1 MIWMILKQTKTMLI
15 AKQLKNTNIAEY
27 LLYMWHV
34 EDLIRALNADMEL
47 IDQHVVEGYQAEGS
61 QRKQIYEWY
70 ESLVDMMREEGVLKN
85 GHVQLVKNTLNELE
99 ELHQV
104 CLQEGQMPA
113 YNAKFYQLLPALQLL
128 KSKSNHPQCG
138 DVEICF
144 VFLYGVMQL
153 KRQHKEV
160 GEDTL
165 NTQKE
170 VSKLLSM
177 LSVAY
182 STQREEE

>member
-1 MIWMILKQTKTMLI
+1 MLI
-15 AKQLKNTNIAEY
+15 AKQLKKTNVAEY

-34 EDLIRALNADMEL
+34 EDLIRALNADMEH
-47 IDQHVVEGYQAEGS
+47 IDQCVVEGYQAQGE

-70 ESLVDMMREEGVLKN
+70 ESLIDMMREEGVMEK

-99 ELHQV
+99 ELHLA

-128 KSKSNHPQCG
+128 KSKSADAQCG

-144 VFLYGVMQL
+144 VFLYGIMQL
-153 KRQHKEV
+153 KRQQKEV
-160 GEDTL
+160 AQDTL
-165 NTQKE
+165 NTQQE
-170 VSKLLSM
+170 VSKLVSM
-177 LSVAY
+177 LVAAY
-182 STQREEE
+182 NENLKEQ